1 MLYFNIDEIIV
12 QGETH
17 EGAHPE
23 SQPHPFSTLLVLTVG
38 IRKPIRL
45 LVHWFSHVTNFS
57 LFLGSALC
65 VSQKRPAGRR
75 CEFSAQFAETA

>member
-1 MLYFNIDEIIV
+1 MLYFDTDKITV
-12 QGETH
+12 RGETQ
-17 EGAHPE
+17 EVAHPE
-23 SQPHPFSTLLVLTVG
+23 SHPHPFSTLPVLTVG

-65 VSQKRPAGRR
+65 VSQKRPVGWG
-75 CEFSAQFAETA
+75 CEFLGSVLCS